1 MIIFLW
7 FIHQINNLFNTDP
20 GQFHYHIESEED
32 LMFMNSLLL
41 IY

>member
-1 MIIFLW
+1 MVYSPD
-7 FIHQINNLFNTDP
+7 NLFNTDP

-32 LMFMNSLLL
+32 LMFMNSLIL